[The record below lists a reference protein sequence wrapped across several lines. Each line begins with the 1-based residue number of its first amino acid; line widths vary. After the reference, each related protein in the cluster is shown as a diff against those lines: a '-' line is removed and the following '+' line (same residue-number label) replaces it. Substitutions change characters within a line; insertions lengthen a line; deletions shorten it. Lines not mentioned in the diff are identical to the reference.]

1 MTSEKGKRT
10 IRRNSAVREHI
21 IEEMIEGRQKK
32 KKKKE
37 VWNRKRTFLKA
48 EVLKQLMRRAIKKK
62 KIDRVKSNALC

>member
-1 MTSEKGKRT
+1 MGD
-10 IRRNSAVREHI
+10 NSAVREHI
-21 IEEMIEGRQKK
+21 IEEMIEGRQK